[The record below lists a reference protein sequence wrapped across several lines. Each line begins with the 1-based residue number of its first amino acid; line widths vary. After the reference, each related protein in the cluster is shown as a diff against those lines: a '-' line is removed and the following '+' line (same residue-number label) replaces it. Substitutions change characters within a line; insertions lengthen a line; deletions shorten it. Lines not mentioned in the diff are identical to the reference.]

1 MTSDAKPM
9 TSNANLQPLRLLL
22 VEDNPGDVMLF
33 REAIK
38 EYKIA
43 NQLTVVT
50 DGEAALAYV
59 RGEPPYEDASRPD
72 LVLLDL
78 NLPRLDGQAVLS
90 ELKQDERTRTIP
102 VVVMTSSQAETDILR
117 SYELQA
123 NCYVTKPLDFDQFM
137 NVVRSIES
145 FWMTIVHLPPRP

>member
-1 MTSDAKPM
+1 M

-43 NQLTVVT
+43 NQLAVVT
-50 DGEAALAYV
+50 DGEAALAYI
-59 RGEPPYEDASRPD
+59 RAEPPYEDAERPD

-78 NLPRLDGQAVLS
+78 NLPRLDGQAVLA

-123 NCYVTKPLDFDQFM
+123 NCYVTKPLDFDQFI

-145 FWMTIVHLPPRP
+145 FWMSIVHLPPRL

>member
-1 MTSDAKPM
+1 M
-9 TSNANLQPLRLLL
+9 TSNVDLQPLRLLL

-38 EYKIA
+38 AYTIA
-43 NQLTVVT
+43 HQLAVVS

-59 RGEPPYEDASRPD
+59 RGEPPYEDVPRPD

-78 NLPRLDGQAVLS
+78 NLPRIDGQAVLS
-90 ELKQDERTRTIP
+90 ALKQDERTRTIP
-102 VVVMTSSQAETDILR
+102 IVVMTSSQAATDILR

-123 NCYVTKPLDFDQFM
+123 NCYLSKPLDFDQFID
-137 NVVRSIES
+137 VVRAIES
-145 FWMTIVHLPPRP
+145 FWMSIVHLPPRS

>member
-1 MTSDAKPM
+1 MTA
-9 TSNANLQPLRLLL
+9 NAELQPLRLLL

-38 EYKIA
+38 EYTIA
-43 NQLTVVT
+43 HQLAVVS

-59 RGEPPYEDASRPD
+59 RQEPPYADAPRPD

-78 NLPRLDGQAVLS
+78 NLPRIDGQAVLS
-90 ELKQDERTRTIP
+90 ELKRDDRTRTIP
-102 VVVMTSSQAETDILR
+102 VVVMTSSQAATDILR

-123 NCYVTKPLDFDQFM
+123 NCYLTKPLDFDQFID
-137 NVVRSIES
+137 VVRAIES
-145 FWMTIVHLPPRP
+145 FWMSIVHLPPRP

>member
-1 MTSDAKPM
+1 MTP
-9 TSNANLQPLRLLL
+9 NANLQPLRLLL

-43 NQLTVVT
+43 NQLAVVT

-59 RGEPPYEDASRPD
+59 RGEPPYEDAARPD

-78 NLPRLDGQAVLS
+78 NLPRLDGQAVLA
-90 ELKQDERTRTIP
+90 ELKRDERTRTIP

-137 NVVRSIES
+137 MVVRSIES
-145 FWMTIVHLPPRP
+145 FWMSIVHLPPRP

>member
-1 MTSDAKPM
+1 MTP
-9 TSNANLQPLRLLL
+9 NANLQPLRLLL

-43 NQLTVVT
+43 NQLAVVH

-59 RGEPPYEDASRPD
+59 RGEAPYEDAPRPD

-90 ELKQDERTRTIP
+90 AMKQDERTRTIP

-117 SYELQA
+117 SYQLQA

-137 NVVRSIES
+137 MVVRSIES
-145 FWMTIVHLPPRP
+145 FWMSIVHLPPRA

>member
-1 MTSDAKPM
+1 MTA
-9 TSNANLQPLRLLL
+9 NANLQPLRLLL

-38 EYKIA
+38 EYTVA
-43 NQLTVVT
+43 HQLSVVT

-59 RGEPPYEDASRPD
+59 RGEPPYEDATRPD

-78 NLPRLDGQAVLS
+78 NLPRLDGQGVLA
-90 ELKQDERTRTIP
+90 ELKRDERTRTIP

-117 SYELQA
+117 SYQLQA
-123 NCYVTKPLDFDQFM
+123 NCYVTKPLDFDQFID
-137 NVVRSIES
+137 VVRSIES
-145 FWMTIVHLPPRP
+145 FWMSIVHLPPRT